1 MNYPHHRLSSFLF
14 MPQAESCFLESIW
27 RKELMESSMTISS
40 GYSASGNTKD
50 KRQLEK
56 SWQGRLDSV
65 ELPASAGWRE
75 WAWFFFFFNET
86 WCFCSKCIPKENKKI
101 FLLVQKASRWSFWL
115 HNTRNQ
121 FASNL
126 YPKSI
131 WFIWVWINPWIWFFK
146 KIKKKSSIFIR

>member
-65 ELPASAGWRE
+65 ELLLQQVEGSGHGFC
-75 WAWFFFFFNET
+75 FFFFFNET

-131 WFIWVWINPWIWFFK
+131 WFIWVWINPCIWFFFF
-146 KIKKKSSIFIR
+146 KKKNQVFL